1 MKKLFSFFIFISI
14 LMFSCD
20 QSVNMLIGVGQAL
33 DNESPKISVTSPENG
48 IYVNRS
54 NITITGKCSDNV
66 GVTRIKADAGLN
78 DVTSVATEEISLRAV
93 RDGSWTITFDADKL
107 DRILNLWRSGLKVTF
122 TLTCYDAAGNSVV
135 EHIFLY
141 IDTELP
147 EVTINL
153 PETRFKNSEKEDYEK
168 SPSLFAKDYDM
179 NKFEKVNSFVNK
191 EFTIKG
197 YVDDNYSV
205 KSTYIN
211 IYDTKKNK
219 IVAVTR
225 TIFRNGTSEKVQ
237 DDAIGQV
244 TGNSQSWEFVLN
256 SMEFCQTE
264 GWYAIEVVTEDE
276 AGNEKKQFVDKHWM
290 YINQNAD
297 IPRNNF
303 TSFSPGFKLNAG
315 NVIAGNG
322 FDDDGM
328 KEVWIKIVPESEA
341 NAEIPYTDWKEDS
354 NDASHI
360 IKKCADFTSGAQLGN
375 WSLNIPSKAGNYIIY
390 AIPVDIGDVAPQTPY
405 EGVYAS
411 YFSVASEED
420 PVVGVDSQFRGS
432 TIVEN
437 TDITGSFYDNNKVTK
452 IKLTME
458 FDEDEKPVVEELYD
472 SSKNENAITI
482 YKQDNTFQLT
492 TGQIVIKNFFK
503 WHFDVSKYKAFKV
516 LKMTFRSEDEDGNY
530 GEDAITI
537 YGDSERPAFSSEI
550 LPKNNTEVAA
560 TNVFSGKVSDNV
572 DVVSVI
578 IKAGGSAWEDVV
590 CELGE
595 AEKVNG
601 KTIRT
606 FKSREILPAEFG
618 GYIDREFTVTACDA
632 AGNEASQII
641 TLKGDK
647 TKPVVKFID
656 ENAVEEKS
664 GNYVTTDKVLTASV
678 KPMIFGDGSYRKIT
692 KVNYSVNGSELKS
705 LPFDD
710 FNGEYYPV
718 KIKVADL
725 GNISGDVTVQLTAV
739 DDASS
744 DGQGTIYFIVDNEP
758 PTDLA
763 ITSPLLKDKDYIT
776 TLTSEINDINENEIS
791 FYQNKEMILKGT
803 ISDNYKIS
811 KTILEISKV
820 DSDSECTLELVV
832 GKDGKLTLSS
842 EEDKSDAI
850 IELSGIP
857 GNFTI
862 KLDTEKLSDG
872 DYILKTTSYDAA
884 GNSTSWGDEENAE
897 NEEYY
902 FKVLQDADKP
912 RITFNLDF
920 NDKMEAG
927 IFPGTILKG
936 SFVDDDAMKEN
947 GVKYLLSG
955 IELDDSAVKE
965 KFEKSSETTL
975 DNVKEFTRQD
985 WQLDEFQSVGTQYLY
1000 MQAEDING
1008 EKSDIYKRKITV
1020 TSTESPF
1027 VKSVSSAPVTAGG
1040 ESNGYYS
1047 GMVKIIVN
1055 ADGGSCGVKDL
1066 MYRITSSSVEST
1078 DDIVEHAASEGN
1090 FALGTPTS
1098 GDLGKWHKYTFIDI
1112 DESNREN
1119 VEFVFDS
1126 RLFADNKNETI
1137 NVEVKCVNAQVTESI
1152 TVKDKIAIDNEG
1164 PTLKI
1169 ASPILGTS
1177 VNKIFDINGS
1187 CNDKGSGVQNVYVGY
1202 FKSDVTSI
1210 THTDIKNN
1218 LSNKAESNKWN
1229 KLTVDGIS
1237 WDGRFDSEIIHNGN
1251 DKKDYMLALAAV
1263 DNLNNVSII
1272 EHEIKIDQNTDRPI
1286 IRLQNLDLSSNGTIW
1301 HKSAFIYGTVSDDDS
1316 GNVDVRISEDGG
1328 KNWSENCFA
1337 NGSWSYTFKDDGEK
1351 VLAFKVT
1358 DGAGTT
1364 FTSADNDGLTVPKIV
1379 DSQGNQKSESK
1390 FNLKVDTQ
1398 DPKMIDVYF
1407 NVKPTNKDE
1416 DYQPQTP
1423 AAVNNIDSSVWTS
1436 SFSGKVFGGT
1446 ENAIWF
1452 MFGGNDANGIASGD
1466 LTCITEN
1473 SGAVIGELIAENNNE
1488 TAFYKCKI
1496 DISKVELT
1504 LLTFKVEIKDKS
1516 GLVSQKSF
1524 TVDIDNMA
1532 PTINFNSHTDGSDI
1546 YGTENNTVKGSAA
1559 DSNKIIKVEYALT
1572 AKETDI
1578 PNFTELDTINLLNW
1592 EIPFKDE
1599 NIFNNKLLNLGVDLK
1614 DKNVVDL
1621 FLWVSVTDELGNVG
1635 MQKKRFD
1642 IIPNGD
1648 VPKIEIDNPEKR
1660 GAGEELE
1667 ILGGLITISGTTDIS
1682 VGKVAQV
1689 YVQID
1694 PSYNESTFSV
1704 DWDTELEDINK
1715 NLPDDVKYQIESI
1728 PNTNMKGIKVSSKS
1742 MMNWRLSNINASN
1755 ELDGTVAVKAIAVS
1769 ESGKYT
1775 ESDVVAFKVDR
1786 NVPIFEELYLVQKD
1800 AGNEVKRQ
1808 KYEPDM
1814 WISGAGWQIEGT
1826 ITDNEGIEESSIK
1839 CEPSSYDLET
1849 SVKSLADSGN
1859 NYNFVIPL
1867 NTVDFGNVKLT
1878 VSAID
1883 VSQQR
1888 YPASQ
1893 IFIINY
1899 DNTKPEFSVKQF
1911 SLEKTE
1917 RTKIENSSGVYP
1929 ISGSFN
1935 EDSKNGYNQSGFERI
1950 AMYFTRTVND
1960 ETYIIDPMLQKGD
1973 DGDDNRYS
1981 VSDFEKHDGM
1991 YWKKVGVSTVTG
2003 SEITLSVD
2011 VPANVRRGGLC
2022 KIDGIIYRID
2032 EITGTDQIGVS
2043 GTPSSVATEIYF
2055 ALAQVIDNFVIENG
2069 KTTYYEDSAN
2079 KDKIEFDD
2087 GDEMVEGVREVG
2099 TKAEWTVSI
2108 NSENIFDGNV
2118 DIHFVAFDKAGNT
2131 TSVDCYGKVA
2141 NNSPRIAGVAFGTDK
2156 DSSKNIEDKEL
2167 IKSYYNLYDTNA
2179 SIDDGRLEGVSVNGM
2194 NGMAKVTQ
2202 LNIPLEGDLA
2212 VSQMLIKDSV
2222 GINAKVV
2229 GGNGGLQWQWKI
2241 GTSDWS
2247 ELKDLNVGSSYGD
2260 DIRSDLSMMNI
2271 TMADFLGVGVGN
2283 LTNTN
2288 LCMRIW
2294 DKTEGTTVGVDS
2306 QYAEIN
2312 VIVDTILVD
2321 MQPPTVTINPF
2332 YWNSETDNSLYQ
2344 KKRANG
2350 HIELE
2355 KDLTKA
2361 ITDKLGSDPKVS
2373 GKITIE
2379 GTATDNV
2386 LLKELIM
2393 TIPGFKSGSE
2403 FTMATYA
2410 NGSWTSVGNMDS
2422 DGWTCEVVPDE
2433 TEENDHK
2440 VNWKFHWDTSK
2451 ISNTVAKDVKVSVKA
2466 TDRGKAILSG
2476 DKITITYDSNT
2487 CENPATKQ
2495 MDVVPY
2501 ITGLDTTLTDLE
2513 KKNPSV
2519 YGRSA
2524 LGKYPIYYYRK
2535 TTSGGT
2541 QVEPIIVEG
2550 FNIKSEATVTF
2561 AGGAT
2566 ATLNDDMS
2574 FTLPSNAKSG
2584 EIKITVIDSLNNGID
2599 SLNNI
2604 NNNEAKGGY
2613 NDNSYENY
2621 YNRQPNGQNNDI
2633 LTDNVE
2639 IAIWEINS
2647 KAAIAESGELSEVVM
2662 HVNPLNGMLGFAFA
2676 HSQDLASYPNGNE
2689 SSYQTWIT
2697 DWTGVNQIGFVYD
2710 QNGNVFGTNGG
2721 TDTYTP
2727 DKKTGRLGLIS
2738 SHWGIISDKSGN
2750 GDKITGYTNYRR
2762 LRLEYLGITRNGT
2775 YASNVNRFA
2784 KGDCTQLAT
2793 TTSGDYTNLYMMYY
2807 DNTLGELKFKAG
2819 AYDNTWSYGS
2829 GWRDDVNLETF
2840 SFNKADFSFGDFA
2853 DDAYNQS
2860 DNTAGTNY
2868 EPNYATTSI
2877 VANQSGA
2884 NGNPS
2889 VRPGI
2894 YYSISVVPATKSETG
2909 SDVVVA
2915 VWYDD
2920 TTNKTLW
2927 YSYLKNPLAKAGNRN
2942 ENGAIS
2948 TEWATPIAILDGHAG
2963 GYCAIKAD
2971 DDGHIHIAAY
2981 SRNNAGSL
2989 YYAYLDNYQASF
3001 DKEKNLVAVD
3011 SYGSQGQYI
3020 TMEVAKNSAGKTI
3033 PYIGYYMNSL
3043 SYPKYAYLTDTT
3055 SSVSSGYYPKAG
3067 VDEDNMYTGAWETIM
3082 LPTTSTLVLDDIN
3095 IGVYKDD
3102 KGKLQ
3107 AIPTQ
3112 SETAGE
3118 KSGIAGGNGTSNP
3131 IFGYG
3136 ITQTGSGYIETAQL
3150 K

>member
-1 MKKLFSFFIFISI
+1 MKKLLSFFIFISI

-78 DVTSVATEEISLRAV
+78 GVTSVATEEISLRAV
-93 RDGSWTITFDADKL
+93 RDGLWTITFDADKL

-168 SPSLFAKDYDM
+168 NPSLFAKDYDM

-390 AIPVDIGDVAPQTPY
+390 AIPVDIGDVVPQTPY
-405 EGVYAS
+405 EGIYAS

-656 ENAVEEKS
+656 ENADEEKS

-850 IELSGIP
+850 TELSGIP

-912 RITFNLDF
+912 RITFNVDF
-920 NDKMEAG
+920 NDKMEVG
-927 IFPGTILKG
+927 VFPGTILKG

-965 KFEKSSETTL
+965 KFEKSLVMTL
-975 DNVKEFTRQD
+975 DNVREFTRQD
-985 WQLDEFQSVGTQYLY
+985 WQLDKFQSVGTQYLY

-1055 ADGGSCGVKDL
+1055 ASGGSCGVKDL
-1066 MYRITSSSVEST
+1066 MYRITSSYVESS
-1078 DDIVEHAASEGN
+1078 DGIVEHAASEGN

-1119 VEFVFDS
+1119 VEFLFDS

-1137 NVEVKCVNAQVTESI
+1137 NVEVKCVNTQVTESI

-1229 KLTVDGIS
+1229 KLAVDGIS
-1237 WDGRFDSEIIHNGN
+1237 WDGKFDSEIIHNGN
-1251 DKKDYMLALAAV
+1251 DKKDYKLVLAAV

-1272 EHEIKIDQNTDRPI
+1272 EHEMKIDQNTDRPI

-1532 PTINFNSHTDGSDI
+1532 PTINFNSHSNGSKV

-1660 GAGEELE
+1660 GVGEELE

-1893 IFIINY
+1893 TFIINY

-1960 ETYIIDPMLQKGD
+1960 KTYIIDPMLQKGD

-2260 DIRSDLSMMNI
+2260 NIRSDLSMMNI

-2283 LTNTN
+2283 LTNIN
-2288 LCMRIW
+2288 LCIRIW

-2344 KKRANG
+2344 NKRANG

-2361 ITDKLGSDPKVS
+2361 ITDELGNDPKVS

-2386 LLKELIM
+2386 QLKELLA
-2393 TIPGFKSGSE
+2393 TIPGFKDE

-2410 NGSWTSVGNMDS
+2410 NGSWTSAGSMDT

-2433 TEENDHK
+2433 TEKDDHK
-2440 VNWKFHWDTSK
+2440 VNWKLHWDTSK

-2501 ITGLDTTLTDLE
+2501 ITGVTTSLSSL
-2513 KKNPSV
+2513 KNNNPSV
-2519 YGRSA
+2519 YNRTA
-2524 LGKYPIYYYRK
+2524 LGRYSVKEGENV
-2535 TTSGGT
+2535 TLT
-2541 QVEPIIVEG
+2541 G
-2550 FNIKSEATVTF
+2550 FNLGNKTSHAINSTGSFSVTV
-2561 AGGAT
+2561 
-2566 ATLNDDMS
+2566 
-2574 FTLPSNAKSG
+2574 
-2584 EIKITVIDSLNNGID
+2584 NNIE

-2604 NNNEAKGGY
+2604 NNNDAIG
-2613 NDNSYENY
+2613 SY
-2621 YNRQPNGQNNDI
+2621 
-2633 LTDNVE
+2633 T
-2639 IAIWEINS
+2639 
-2647 KAAIAESGELSEVVM
+2647 
-2662 HVNPLNGMLGFAFA
+2662 
-2676 HSQDLASYPNGNE
+2676 
-2689 SSYQTWIT
+2689 
-2697 DWTGVNQIGFVYD
+2697 
-2710 QNGNVFGTNGG
+2710 
-2721 TDTYTP
+2721 
-2727 DKKTGRLGLIS
+2727 
-2738 SHWGIISDKSGN
+2738 GIISDNEYAHGYNRRPNGDNNNLLNDDIYFVVWQFDSDAVIPKSGKIEQPVMKINPKNDEVGFAFVN
-2750 GDKITGYTNYRR
+2750 GPLYFSMGGSVTENYTTTHYSYRYWMGSYDFFTSVGFTYDALGYSYGVAAGGDINSDSADKFQLMSSRWGLADLGQSGSYGSSNS
-2762 LRLEYLGITRNGT
+2762 LRLESIGQ
-2775 YASNVNRFA
+2775 
-2784 KGDCTQLAT
+2784 KGDSAGHNNTTNYFDKQRIKSPALAT
-2793 TTSGDYTNLYMMYY
+2793 TVTGNSTNLYLAYY
-2807 DNTLGELKFKAG
+2807 DAMNDEIRFKAG
-2819 AYDNTWSYGS
+2819 TTDSSKFSDINIGSNSKPAYGFGS
-2829 GWRDDVNLETF
+2829 F
-2840 SFNKADFSFGDFA
+2840 SDYDTSGSPYKYRNAKVSMI
-2853 DDAYNQS
+2853 
-2860 DNTAGTNY
+2860 AGSKTDRPAGEY
-2868 EPNYATTSI
+2868 ISL
-2877 VANQSGA
+2877 GA
-2884 NGNPS
+2884 IKGAGKN
-2889 VRPGI
+2889 
-2894 YYSISVVPATKSETG
+2894 G

-2915 VWYDD
+2915 VWYGSDR
-2920 TTNKTLW
+2920 KLR
-2927 YSYLKNPLAKAGNRN
+2927 YSYNTSPMNRDGQTDGAGWTVPKQVFSGDM
-2942 ENGAIS
+2942 ENVG
-2948 TEWATPIAILDGHAG
+2948 EYCKVMVDNDGG
-2963 GYCAIKAD
+2963 
-2971 DDGHIHIAAY
+2971 IHVAAY
-2981 SRNNAGSL
+2981 DPVNL
-2989 YYAYLDNYQASF
+2989 DLCYAYLDSYSGTSF
-3001 DKEKNLVAVD
+3001 NTCVVD
-3011 SYGSQGQYI
+3011 SNGVTGSNL
-3020 TMEVAKNSAGKTI
+3020 TLDVAKVNGNWI
-3033 PYIGYYMNSL
+3033 PYIGYYATSCIK
-3043 SYPKYAYLTDTT
+3043 PKYAYKVDTSSTAPAGSVDDMFTQAWECMVVPT
-3055 SSVSSGYYPKAG
+3055 SSVIEMQS
-3067 VDEDNMYTGAWETIM
+3067 NQHN
-3082 LPTTSTLVLDDIN
+3082 DIN
-3095 IGVYKDD
+3095 IAVWKDSSGVIKNS
-3102 KGKLQ
+3102 KNGTNSH
-3107 AIPTQ
+3107 PTNNNGY
-3112 SETAGE
+3112 SADAYGHVY
-3118 KSGIAGGNGTSNP
+3118 GNGTSNP
-3131 IFGYG
+3131 IMGYA
-3136 ITQTGSGYIETAQL
+3136 IKSGASQNTIETAQL